1 MLPCLPLSPSVSYN
15 PLLKQG
21 YEDQPDDDDDND
33 NDDDNDGTYADEEY
47 GAKKK
52 PAKKKKQRMPSA
64 TVARPRGWSSPSF
77 VSASSPRLLR
87 ILASTRQI
95 SSSDSD
101 SEYGS
106 RAHKRKKKHRQSTE
120 EIRVSSRGGRIP
132 NYVDDVQDF
141 EKFDEDEPAAAG
153 YVADHGIQFQE
164 EDEIEAVLS
173 HSRDEGHENDS
184 QDLWFENIVGFEHIV
199 RLELS

>member
-1 MLPCLPLSPSVSYN
+1 MRPLSPSAIN
-15 PLLKQG
+15 FAFFKKG
-21 YEDQPDDDDDND
+21 YEDQQDDDDND
-33 NDDDNDGTYADEEY
+33 NDNDEEDGTYADEEY
-47 GAKKK
+47 GSKKK

-64 TVARPRGWSSPSF
+64 PVVRPRGPSSSSLVTAFSSRSPS
-77 VSASSPRLLR
+77 V
-87 ILASTRQI
+87 LASTRQA

-106 RAHKRKKKHRQSTE
+106 RAHKRRKKHRQSPE

-141 EKFDEDEPAAAG
+141 EKFDEDELTEAG
-153 YVADHGIQFQE
+153 YAGDHGVQFQE

-173 HSRDEGHENDS
+173 HSRDEGHENDP
-184 QDLWFENIVGFEHIV
+184 QDSWFENVVGVPHI
-199 RLELS
+199 SCI